1 MDSQAVRKRLTFA
14 LCDVR
19 SYFLSGDLNKR
30 TIAILTLLDGGY
42 QEPDA
47 YRLLHAFDETLTQDS
62 WYLMVRD
69 AKILD
74 GIRRRPR
81 LGSNLASAG

>member
-1 MDSQAVRKRLTFA
+1 LESRPRLPFA
-14 LCDVR
+14 LCEIR
-19 SYFLSGDLNKR
+19 KYFLSGDLDKR
-30 TIAILTLLDGGY
+30 TIAILTLLDSGY
-42 QEPDA
+42 HEA
-47 YRLLHAFDETLTQDS
+47 EGYRLLRAFDESLTKDS

-81 LGSNLASAG
+81 LGNNLASAG